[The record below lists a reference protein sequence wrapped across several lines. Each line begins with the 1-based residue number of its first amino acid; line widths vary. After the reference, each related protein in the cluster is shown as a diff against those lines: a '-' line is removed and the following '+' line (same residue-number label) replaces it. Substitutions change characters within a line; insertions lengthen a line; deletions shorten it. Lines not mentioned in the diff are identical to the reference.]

1 MRDFLAALDAVFA
14 ALERMDGG
22 DAEAAGQAR
31 SALAELR
38 SCYPALTK
46 DERDAALSLARLA
59 SARVQSLPRPS
70 GEALVHARMATAEAL
85 VRPSASRFRVATPTD
100 APTPAH
106 IEVGPDAPS
115 GSAPT
120 PALAASAKAGPDV
133 PPEIDTFER
142 GVASPAPAAM
152 QTSMDGL
159 LSAAS
164 TAVGASWVPPAT
176 SATRARA
183 SGGPA
188 KTRSKAAPSQAPQTP
203 VPASLAAPEQAA
215 QTRPTTPQRLFTGDP
230 TPEALLD
237 FFGYESFRPGQ
248 RGPLQA
254 ALDGRDSLVIMPTG
268 GGKSLCYQLAGI
280 ATPTLTVV
288 VTPLVALMRD
298 QCERLVKDGHPAV
311 MLAATAPEEQNGAA
325 LTQIRDGR
333 ARIVFCAPERF
344 GSLVF
349 NEALGQRKVDLF
361 VVDEA
366 HCVAEW
372 GHDFRPDYLR
382 LAQAIERLGRPPV
395 MACTATAT
403 PPVARE
409 IEQRLGLRDPEI
421 VRGGFDR
428 PNISFDVVSL
438 SGKGSVARKR
448 ALLRA
453 GLGQAENLPAIIYAG
468 TRKDTE
474 SVAAWLNEQGIG
486 AVAYHAGL
494 TPDVREAAQQRFMSG
509 AAPVIVATSA
519 FGMGVD
525 KADIRSVWH
534 WALPTSLEALY
545 QEAGRAGRDGEPARA
560 VLLAM
565 RADLGRLINFNNR
578 RVTTVEQVEGY
589 LGDLRTRAGGETT
602 MVIDAPSE
610 DADRICL
617 SICEQAGAV
626 TLDPAGGGQ
635 LAVRLQGELDRQRAY
650 RSCETARQ
658 RGWDAYHAIERYA
671 TDGEHCRRRQLLEHF
686 GDHREPEPT
695 GRCCDVC
702 DPLEWLPDPEGIE
715 VDGRARRRAG
725 APGLTAGGPAGATI
739 DLTVADRPLF
749 DALVQWRRE
758 AADGKPAYVV
768 ANNAALAAIAATRPQ
783 TDEELLAIHGVGPH
797 FIEAYAEPVLALIAS
812 IPGDA

>member
-1 MRDFLAALDAVFA
+1 
-14 ALERMDGG
+14 
-22 DAEAAGQAR
+22 
-31 SALAELR
+31 
-38 SCYPALTK
+38 
-46 DERDAALSLARLA
+46 
-59 SARVQSLPRPS
+59 
-70 GEALVHARMATAEAL
+70 
-85 VRPSASRFRVATPTD
+85 
-100 APTPAH
+100 
-106 IEVGPDAPS
+106 
-115 GSAPT
+115 
-120 PALAASAKAGPDV
+120 
-133 PPEIDTFER
+133 
-142 GVASPAPAAM
+142 M

-159 LSAAS
+159 LSATS
-164 TAVGASWVPPAT
+164 TDVGASWVPPAT
-176 SATRARA
+176 SATRARV

-188 KTRSKAAPSQAPQTP
+188 KARFKAAPSQVLQTP
-203 VPASLAAPEQAA
+203 VPAPLAAP
-215 QTRPTTPQRLFTGDP
+215 TTPPATPVRLFTGDP

-237 FFGYESFRPGQ
+237 FFGYEAFRPGQ
-248 RGPLQA
+248 REPLQA

-280 ATPTLTVV
+280 ADPTLTVV

-298 QCERLVKDGHPAV
+298 QCERLMRDGHPAV
-311 MLAATAPEEQNGAA
+311 MLAATATDEQNGAA
-325 LTQIRDGR
+325 LAQIRDGR
-333 ARIVFCAPERF
+333 ARLVFCAPERF
-344 GSLVF
+344 GSLAF
-349 NEALGQRKVDLF
+349 NEALRQREIDLF

-382 LAQAIERLGRPPV
+382 LARAIERLGRPPV

-421 VRGGFDR
+421 VLGGFDR
-428 PNISFDVVSL
+428 PNISFDVVNL
-438 SGKGSVARKR
+438 GGKGAVARKR

-453 GLGQAENLPAIIYAG
+453 GLGQAENLPAIVYAG

-474 SVAAWLNEQGIG
+474 SVAVWLAEQGIG

-494 TPDVREAAQQRFMSG
+494 APDVREAAQQQFMSG

-545 QEAGRAGRDGEPARA
+545 QEAGRAGRDGKPARA

-578 RVTTVEQVEGY
+578 RVTTVEQVQGY
-589 LGDLRTRAGGETT
+589 FGDLRGRAGGEATL
-602 MVIDAPSE
+602 VIDTPAE

-626 TLDPAGGGQ
+626 RLEPAGGGQ
-635 LAVRLQGELDRQRAY
+635 LAVHLRGELDRQRAH

-686 GDHREPEPT
+686 GDRREPAPS

-702 DPLEWLPDPEGIE
+702 DPIEWLPDPAEIE
-715 VDGRARRRAG
+715 VGGLAHRRSGASGSADGQPAATTTD
-725 APGLTAGGPAGATI
+725 LTA
-739 DLTVADRPLF
+739 ADRPLF
-749 DALVQWRRE
+749 EALAQWRRE

-768 ANNAALAAIAATRPQ
+768 ANNATLAAIAVQRPQ
-783 TDEELLAIHGVGPH
+783 TDAELLAIRGVGPH
-797 FIEAYAEPVLALIAS
+797 FIDTYAEPVLALIAS
-812 IPGDA
+812 IPAAG

>member
-1 MRDFLAALDAVFA
+1 MRDFLAALDTVFA
-14 ALERMDGG
+14 ALERADGG
-22 DAEAAGQAR
+22 DATAAAQAHA
-31 SALAELR
+31 ALAELR
-38 SCYPALTK
+38 SCYPSLSEQ
-46 DERDAALSLARLA
+46 ERRAALPLAQLA
-59 SARVQSLPRPS
+59 SARVQSLSERRGEPS
-70 GEALVHARMATAEAL
+70 MPDPGSLVQSPQALLWNAPAGT
-85 VRPSASRFRVATPTD
+85 
-100 APTPAH
+100 APTTPPAASL
-106 IEVGPDAPS
+106 EADLGAS
-115 GSAPT
+115 MLASAPAI
-120 PALAASAKAGPDV
+120 PAV
-133 PPEIDTFER
+133 PP
-142 GVASPAPAAM
+142 AAAAPVGA

-159 LSAAS
+159 LATAAS
-164 TAVGASWVPPAT
+164 DAG
-176 SATRARA
+176 A
-183 SGGPA
+183 SGGPVEV
-188 KTRSKAAPSQAPQTP
+188 RSKAAPPQDPQTP
-203 VPASLAAPEQAA
+203 S
-215 QTRPTTPQRLFTGDP
+215 TTPVRLFTGDP
-230 TPEALLD
+230 TPEALLN

-248 RGPLQA
+248 REPLQA

-298 QCERLVKDGHPAV
+298 QCERLVRDGHPAV
-311 MLAATAPEEQNGAA
+311 MLAATATEEQNGEA
-325 LTQIRDGR
+325 LAQIRDGR

-344 GSLVF
+344 GSLAF

-409 IEQRLGLRDPEI
+409 IEQRLGLRDPEV

-428 PNISFDVVSL
+428 PNISFDVVNL

-453 GLGQAENLPAIIYAG
+453 GLTQVENLPAIIYTG

-474 SVAAWLNEQGIG
+474 SIADWLNEQGIG

-494 TPDVREAAQQRFMSG
+494 TPETRETAQQRFMAG
-509 AAPVIVATSA
+509 VAPAIVATSA

-525 KADIRSVWH
+525 KSDIRSVWH

-545 QEAGRAGRDGEPARA
+545 QEAGRAGRDGKPARA

-565 RADLGRLINFNNR
+565 QADLGRLINFNNR

-589 LGDLRTRAGGETT
+589 LGGLRGRAGGETT

-626 TLDPAGGGQ
+626 ALEPAGGGQ
-635 LAVRLQGELDRQRAY
+635 LMVHLHGELDRQRAY
-650 RSCETARQ
+650 RSVETARQ
-658 RGWDAYHAIERYA
+658 RGWDAYHAIKRYA

-686 GDHREPEPT
+686 GDHREPAPS
-695 GRCCDVC
+695 GCCCDVC
-702 DPLEWLPDPEGIE
+702 DALEWLPDPEEIE
-715 VDGRARRRAG
+715 VGGRARR
-725 APGLTAGGPAGATI
+725 PAGASGSAGAGPAAATT
-739 DLTVADRPLF
+739 DLTSQDRPLF
-749 DALVQWRRE
+749 DALVQWRRG

-768 ANNAALAAIAATRPQ
+768 ANNATLATIAMTRPR

-797 FIEAYAEPVLALIAS
+797 FIEAYAEPVLALIAETHR
-812 IPGDA
+812 